1 MVWFIQ
7 VELTKVSGIGDFIL
21 SLIYTGFRFTQGS
34 DQVGQG
40 SDQMGQGSD
49 QMGQGSDQ
57 VGQGSD
63 QVGQGSD
70 QVGFTVHVKFDIYT
84 YEIFFN
90 YINNTK
96 KLQRI

>member
-7 VELTKVSGIGDFIL
+7 VELTKVSDIGDFIL

-40 SDQMGQGSD
+40 SDQVGEGSD
-49 QMGQGSDQ
+49 QR
-57 VGQGSD
+57 
-63 QVGQGSD
+63 GQGSD

-84 YEIFFN
+84 YEKIVK